1 MKTELI
7 TQESKSKIKDE
18 VTKLFNGEVESVEF
32 IGIYPSL
39 IITTLEDLGA
49 DVSEDIDVNG
59 YLGDYW
65 ITLEYNNEK
74 YSIDG
79 CMYYGTVTVKKE
91 EK

>member
-7 TQESKSKIKDE
+7 TKESKSKIKDE

-39 IITTLEDLGA
+39 IISILENVGA
-49 DVSEDIDVNG
+49 DVSEDMDTNG
-59 YLGDYW
+59 WQGDYW
-65 ITLEYNNEK
+65 IDLKYNNEK

-79 CMYYGTVTVKKE
+79 CMYYGTVTISKE
-91 EK
+91 EN